1 MMKRINVTGD
11 IESRR
16 RIAQRH
22 IPSAVPPVIITEQDE
37 NTQEKEHE
45 ADPGG
50 PTDVPP
56 KPRRRKAERN
66 P

>member
-16 RIAQRH
+16 RIAERH
-22 IPSAVPPVIITEQDE
+22 IRIVQPTSIPEKNE

-45 ADPGG
+45 ADPDG
-50 PTDVPP
+50 PTDVTP
-56 KPRRRKAERN
+56 KPQRRKTAGN